1 MINVVLDTNV
11 IVAAFVARGLSNAVF
26 ELCLDKFEVIISN
39 FIINETSKILK
50 DKIKIPAER
59 IIEIIDFLKES
70 CRMANYESLKERVCR
85 DKNNDE
91 ILALAKDSKSKY
103 IITGDQDLLVLNKFE
118 DIKIVSPR
126 QLWEIARDMIFY
138 DLS

>member
-1 MINVVLDTNV
+1 MINIVLDTNV

-26 ELCLDKFEVIISN
+26 ELCLDRFEVIISK

-50 DKIKIPAER
+50 DKIKIPEER
-59 IIEIIDFLKES
+59 ITEIIEFLKES
-70 CRMANYESLKERVCR
+70 CRMATYESLSQRVCR
-85 DKNNDE
+85 DKNDDE

-126 QLWEIARDMIFY
+126 QLWEITRDISFY
-138 DLS
+138 DLH

>member
-1 MINVVLDTNV
+1 MIYVVLDTNV

-26 ELCLDKFEVIISN
+26 ELCLDKFKVIISN

-50 DKIKIPAER
+50 DKIKIPEER
-59 IIEIIDFLKES
+59 ITEIIDFLKES
-70 CRMANYESLKERVCR
+70 CRMANYESLRERVCR
-85 DKNNDE
+85 DKNDDE

-126 QLWEIARDMIFY
+126 QLWEITRDMGFY

>member
-39 FIINETSKILK
+39 FIISETSKTLK
-50 DKIKIPAER
+50 DKIKIPEER
-59 IIEIIDFLKES
+59 ITEIIDFLKES
-70 CRMANYESLKERVCR
+70 CRMANYENLKEHVCR
-85 DKNNDE
+85 DRNDDE
-91 ILALAKDSKSKY
+91 ILALARDSKSKY
-103 IITGDQDLLVLNKFE
+103 IITGDQDLLILNKFE

-126 QLWEIARDMIFY
+126 QLWEIARDMDFY

>member
-39 FIINETSKILK
+39 FIIDETSKILN
-50 DKIKIPAER
+50 DKIKIPGER
-59 IIEIIDFLKES
+59 ITEIIDFLKES
-70 CRMANYESLKERVCR
+70 CRMANYESLRERVCR
-85 DKNNDE
+85 DKNDDE
-91 ILALAKDSKSKY
+91 ILALAKNSKSKY

-126 QLWEIARDMIFY
+126 QLWEIAK
-138 DLS
+138 DLKLYNLP

>member
-39 FIINETSKILK
+39 LIINKTSKILK
-50 DKIKIPAER
+50 DKIKIPEKR
-59 IIEIIDFLKES
+59 IAEIIDFLKES
-70 CRMANYESLKERVCR
+70 CRMANYESLRERVCR
-85 DKNNDE
+85 DKNDDE

-118 DIKIVSPR
+118 NIKIVSPR
-126 QLWEIARDMIFY
+126 QLWGITRDMNFY